1 MLIEYPKGSP
11 VELAFDKR
19 LHSYKADDVIVP
31 SATQVLGIISKPA
44 LVPWALKMGATWLER
59 NMFYDDTS
67 SSKGQGV
74 FHTKGMGLDALIKGV
89 KAAYKT
95 KSGDALNIGNL
106 THEWLEKAIKWKL
119 GEGDAPEKPT
129 NEGVINAV
137 DAFRE
142 WVKENDVK
150 WISSEE
156 KLYNRGHKYAGTV
169 DAIAEINGEYCVIDW
184 KTSRAIYPEYYLQ
197 VAAYAKA
204 VEEMKGCTV
213 DATYILRCDKTTGM
227 FEAARS
233 ADPELSENFKA
244 FLAAKFLFHRMKELK

>member
-1 MLIEYPKGSP
+1 MSTPKGPS

-89 KAAYKT
+89 KSAYRT

-119 GEGDAPEKPT
+119 GEGEAPEKPT

-150 WISSEE
+150 WLSSEE
-156 KLYNRGHKYAGTV
+156 KLYNRDHKYAGTV
-169 DAIAEINGEYCVIDW
+169 DAIAEINGDYCVIDW

-204 VEEMKGCTV
+204 VEEMKGRSC
-213 DATYILRCDKTTGM
+213 RCNLHSQM
-227 FEAARS
+227 R
-233 ADPELSENFKA
+233 
-244 FLAAKFLFHRMKELK
+244 

>member
-106 THEWLEKAIKWKL
+106 THEWLEKDRKS
-119 GEGDAPEKPT
+119 
-129 NEGVINAV
+129 VV
-137 DAFRE
+137 
-142 WVKENDVK
+142 
-150 WISSEE
+150 
-156 KLYNRGHKYAGTV
+156 
-169 DAIAEINGEYCVIDW
+169 
-184 KTSRAIYPEYYLQ
+184 
-197 VAAYAKA
+197 
-204 VEEMKGCTV
+204 
-213 DATYILRCDKTTGM
+213 
-227 FEAARS
+227 
-233 ADPELSENFKA
+233 
-244 FLAAKFLFHRMKELK
+244 

>member
-59 NMFYDDTS
+59 NMFYDDTN
-67 SSKGQGV
+67 SSKSQGV
-74 FHTKGMGLDALIKGV
+74 FHTKGMGLGALIKGV

-95 KSGDALNIGNL
+95 N
-106 THEWLEKAIKWKL
+106 EWLEKAIKWKL
-119 GEGDAPEKPT
+119 GEGEAPDNPT

-156 KLYNRGHKYAGTV
+156 KLYNRGYKYAGTV
-169 DAIAEINGEYCVIDW
+169 DAIAEINGDYCVIDW

-204 VEEMKGCTV
+204 VEEMKGRHV
-213 DATYILRCDKTTGM
+213 DATYILRCDKVTGM

-233 ADPELSENFKA
+233 TDPELSENFKA

>member
-1 MLIEYPKGSP
+1 MLIEYPKGPS

-67 SSKGQGV
+67 SSEGQGV

-119 GEGDAPEKPT
+119 GEGEAPDNPT

-137 DAFRE
+137 DAFRD

-150 WISSEE
+150 WLSSEE
-156 KLYNRGHKYAGTV
+156 KLYNRGYKYAGTV

-204 VEEMKGCTV
+204 VEDMKGRHV
-213 DATYILRCDKTTGM
+213 APPAL
-227 FEAARS
+227 
-233 ADPELSENFKA
+233 PV
-244 FLAAKFLFHRMKELK
+244 

>member
-1 MLIEYPKGSP
+1 MLIEYAKGPS

-67 SSKGQGV
+67 SSEGQGV
-74 FHTKGMGLDALIKGV
+74 FHTKGMGLDALIKAV

-119 GEGDAPEKPT
+119 GEGEAPDNPT

-156 KLYNRGHKYAGTV
+156 KLYNRGYKYAGTV
-169 DAIAEINGEYCVIDW
+169 DAIAEINGDYCVIDW

-204 VEEMKGCTV
+204 VEDMKGRHV

-233 ADPELSENFKA
+233 AEPELSENFKA
-244 FLAAKFLFHRMKELK
+244 FLSAKFLFHRMKELK